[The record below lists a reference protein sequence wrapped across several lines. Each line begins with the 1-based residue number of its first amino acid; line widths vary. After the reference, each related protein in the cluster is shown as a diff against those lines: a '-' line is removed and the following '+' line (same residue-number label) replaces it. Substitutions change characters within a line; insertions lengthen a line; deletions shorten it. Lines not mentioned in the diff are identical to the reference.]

1 MDVQTRVWKRMGLT
15 DGEMAERRRV
25 LATRGAGHPG
35 NADCYDA
42 RTVQPRLASPLQG
55 KRIVFLGSSI
65 TEGTL
70 ACGQSFVDFM
80 EARDGIVGIKN
91 VVPGSLLVDD
101 AHDGSSYVERL
112 VRIDPAQEVDA
123 LVCQLSTIDAAYGNE
138 IGVVGQR
145 PPNTATVAGGI
156 EFIIEYARSTWDC
169 PVFFFTALPFEN
181 EQYAQ
186 LVSVLK
192 RIADMTGAFV
202 IDFFNASD
210 TAEMRD
216 EDRAL
221 YQYDAV
227 HPTRAGYLIWWTPV
241 FEREL
246 EQRLG

>member
-101 AHDGSSYVERL
+101 ARDGSSYVERL
-112 VRIDPAQEVDA
+112 VRIDPTQEVDA
-123 LVCQLSTIDAAYGNE
+123 LVCQLSTNDAAYGNE

-145 PPNTATVAGGI
+145 PLNTTTVAGGI

-169 PVFFFTALPFEN
+169 PVFFF
-181 EQYAQ
+181 
-186 LVSVLK
+186 
-192 RIADMTGAFV
+192 MTGVFV
-202 IDFFNASD
+202 IDFFNASG